1 MQFMLKLLSSDA
13 AFSRVML
20 TRKTTHWACHA
31 VLALIVLNACS
42 FQQYQAKAINTAD
55 IATKIESKNP
65 DGPAF
70 QAYLHQQGYAQS
82 SFPIQQWDVD
92 ALVYCALFFHPNLE
106 VARAKWRATQAI
118 EQSAAEKAT
127 PTLNSQFAHSN
138 NANQDISPY
147 ALGLGIDIP
156 IETANKRDIRIAHA
170 RHQTQIAELEVAQ
183 TAWQLRQ
190 LVVQVLINIDHNQQ
204 QIQLLT
210 QVLALKTQIVAML
223 QKRVTLGLSSNVE
236 LSIVK
241 LQEHAAFA
249 ELQAAKQRQ
258 SVLLAELANHLGLP
272 LSKVALMSLQPYEDY
287 LAHLPA
293 LNTTQN
299 SSATALLNRLD
310 IRIALAQYAVAET
323 KLKLEIAKQYPDLSI
338 TPGYAY
344 EFGNQV
350 WSLGISGL
358 LTLLNKNKL
367 AIAEATQLR
376 EVEAAQFEV
385 LQHHV
390 IAEVSTNHAKL
401 AQAQQD
407 LAQQTTLY
415 QQQAANTNRMNKKFT
430 AGEIDK
436 LELSFAKLEQI
447 EAEKN
452 LLSAKLQRNHA
463 IYQLENI
470 LQKPLAD
477 TKQPK

>member
-1 MQFMLKLLSSDA
+1 MLIL
-13 AFSRVML
+13 
-20 TRKTTHWACHA
+20 
-31 VLALIVLNACS
+31 LNACS
-42 FQQYQAKAINTAD
+42 FQQYQAKPINTAE
-55 IATKIESKNP
+55 ISTAIENKSP
-65 DGPAF
+65 HSPAF
-70 QAYLHQQGYAQS
+70 QAYLLQRGYAKS
-82 SFPIQQWDVD
+82 NFPIQQWGVD
-92 ALVYCALFFHPNLE
+92 ALVDCALFFHPNLA
-106 VARAKWRATQAI
+106 VARAKLRVAQAA
-118 EQSAAEKAT
+118 EQVAAEKTT
-127 PTLNSQFAHSN
+127 PTLNSQLAHSN

-147 ALGLGIDIP
+147 ALGLGVDIP
-156 IETANKRDIRIAHA
+156 IETANKRDIRIEHA
-170 RHQTQIAELEVAQ
+170 QYQSQIAELDIAQ

-190 LVVQVLINIDHNQQ
+190 LVVQSLINIEHNQQ
-204 QIQLLT
+204 QIHLLT
-210 QVLALKTQIVAML
+210 QALALKTQIVAMQ

-236 LSIVK
+236 LSMAK
-241 LQEHAAFA
+241 LQEHAALA
-249 ELQAAKQRQ
+249 ELQSAKQRQ
-258 SVLLAELANHLGLP
+258 SVLRAELANHLGLP
-272 LSKVALMSLQPYEDY
+272 LSTVTLMSLQPYDNY
-287 LAHLPA
+287 LASLSNP
-293 LNTTQN
+293 LENT
-299 SSATALLNRLD
+299 SATALLNRLD
-310 IRIALAQYAVAET
+310 IRIALAQYAMAET

-376 EVEAAQFEV
+376 EVEAAQFEA

-407 LAQQTTLY
+407 LAQQTALY
-415 QQQAANTNRMNKKFT
+415 QQQIANTKRMDKKFA

-452 LLSAKLQRNHA
+452 LVAAKLQRNHA
-463 IYQLENI
+463 IHQLENA
-470 LQKPLAD
+470 LQKPLAGSNP
-477 TKQPK
+477 TK